1 MKKKLIAAAAVVV
14 VMVGA
19 VPAVSTQVRAA
30 TATNDQLIRDLRQ
43 LEVASIADAIE
54 QLYGQQNHMHS
65 SMRPLFPTKF
75 AGPAVTVMMKK
86 EEHKDGAPAAQGML
100 DAIDAAPVGSV
111 YVMVLEDGENY
122 AGVGGLMATAMR
134 ARGLVGAVIDGGV
147 RDVPQVQRIQFP
159 VFSRS
164 IVPATLV
171 NHYRFAGSNIPVVAG
186 GVRVAANDII
196 VADMDGVVVVPRD
209 KAEEVLKKAQ
219 ELEGTEHNM
228 YPFIE
233 KFRSIREAVAR
244 FGRI

>member
-1 MKKKLIAAAAVVV
+1 MKTMLIAAAAAV
-14 VMVGA
+14 VMLGAAPA
-19 VPAVSTQVRAA
+19 VPTQVRAA

-86 EEHKDGAPAAQGML
+86 EEHKEGAPASQGML

-122 AGVGGLMATAMR
+122 AGIGGLMATAMR
-134 ARGLVGAVIDGGV
+134 ARGLAGAVIDGGV

-164 IVPATLV
+164 IVPSTTV